1 MGGLAMPYSRSN
13 GVDIWYEVAGDGPA
27 MVLVHA
33 NPFDNTLWTYQ
44 VAHFSTWFKVI
55 SVDIR
60 GYGRSVKQQTPFTL
74 KDMCDDVVGV
84 MRDAG
89 VESAILMGC
98 SVGSSIALLLG
109 LDHPELFDAVI
120 LVGGNSEPSDRFQHR
135 IEGYTK
141 ELGTY
146 HLQHMHLLVE
156 RKFSESH
163 LGAYLLNRYVE
174 RQPRLDGEAIA
185 QVFRA
190 ANAMRTTDR
199 LHEMKPP
206 VLVINGETDYSRPGG
221 ELTAKLIPKALHRV
235 LPDTGHACCLE
246 DPAGFDAFV
255 LEFLR
260 ERNLLPEI
268 E

>member
-1 MGGLAMPYSRSN
+1 
-13 GVDIWYEVAGDGPA
+13 

-135 IEGYTK
+135 IDGYTK
-141 ELGTY
+141 ELSTY

-156 RKFSESH
+156 RKFSESR

-190 ANAMRTTDR
+190 ANSVRTTGR

-221 ELTAKLIPKALHRV
+221 ERTAKLIPKARLV
-235 LPDTGHACCLE
+235 VIEDSGHFTPVEQPEALT
-246 DPAGFDAFV
+246 AI
-255 LEFLR
+255 LR
-260 ERNLLPEI
+260 DMMAMG
-268 E
+268 

>member
-1 MGGLAMPYSRSN
+1 VNHVMPYSRAN

-60 GYGRSVKQQTPFTL
+60 GYGRSIKQTTPFTL

-84 MRDAG
+84 MKDAG
-89 VESAILMGC
+89 VQRAVLGGC
-98 SVGSSIALLLG
+98 SVGSSIAILLG

-120 LVGGNSEPSDRFQHR
+120 LVGGNSEPSDRFGAR

-141 ELGTY
+141 DLKDY
-146 HLQHMHLLVE
+146 HLKHMRLLVQPD
-156 RKFSESH
+156 FSESR

-174 RQPRLDGEAIA
+174 RQPRINGEAIA

-190 ANAMRTTDR
+190 SNANSTTDR
-199 LHEMKPP
+199 LPSMKRP
-206 VLVINGETDYSRPGG
+206 VLVINGEFDHSLGG
-221 ELTAKLIPKALHRV
+221 GKRTASLIPGAVHKV
-235 LPDTGHACCLE
+235 LPGTGHACCLE
-246 DPAGFDAFV
+246 DPAGFDALV
-255 LEFLR
+255 TEFLQDR
-260 ERNLLPEI
+260 KLMPSL
-268 E
+268 